1 VREILS
7 NNKVPEG
14 SVLLFG
20 SVSHLGRSGTTIYA
34 RDWTSVVALGSG
46 IWRGAHI
53 GPLIPLIISECPGS
67 IIREICELSVWLD
80 SVYEN
85 SACGL
90 HETWVRLVEAM
101 EVTSKDSTILDVM
114 DSYKIALPSTGCMH
128 HFLLAQ
134 FTSNYHFRY
143 IEGHL

>member
-1 VREILS
+1 VGIVRIENANLKELFDVEREILS

-46 IWRGAHI
+46 IWRGVHI

-80 SVYEN
+80 SVYGN

-114 DSYKIALPSTGCMH
+114 DSYIQNCSTQQLEC
-128 HFLLAQ
+128 
-134 FTSNYHFRY
+134 
-143 IEGHL
+143 